1 MSPSQTQS
9 ANFILDLDVF
19 LSEVDKA
26 ISSGNIKYIRN
37 AITKYE
43 NILDK
48 SYIVWAS
55 SIALQ
60 IVEEQLYEIRI

>member
-1 MSPSQTQS
+1 MSYIQS
-9 ANFILDLDVF
+9 NNFILDLDVF

-26 ISSGNIKYIRN
+26 ILSGNIKYIRN

-60 IVEEQLYEIRI
+60 IVEEQLDEIII